1 MNNKKSFPLWAMLI
15 SLVLIAGVLF
25 VVGPIISVEK
35 KKEKKSEMQTYVEK
49 MQPGWN
55 LGNTF
60 DATGD
65 ETSWGNP
72 LTTKELIAEIAEQ
85 GYNSIRIPITWEHRM
100 GDAPDYTVDP
110 DFMRRIEEVVDW
122 SLDEGLYVMINIH
135 HDSSE
140 WVRYMDTNHDEV
152 LERFNALWTQIA
164 DHFKDHPSKLMF
176 ESINEP
182 RFSEDWNK
190 DEPGYFTMLGEL
202 NDSFHHIVRTSG
214 GKNKKRPLVIPSIT
228 ASASEARLEELYK
241 TITSYND
248 PNLIATIHYYGFYPF
263 SVNMAG
269 ATKFDEAAQK
279 DIMDTFDRTYE
290 RFTKEGI
297 PVIVGEFGLLGFD
310 KFLGTIQHGEKL
322 KYFDFVNDYAGQKG
336 FTTMLWDNGQHFNR
350 REFNWFDEDLYAV
363 IKAGFKGRSS
373 HAMSDLV
380 YLKKGENVQDVSI
393 PLEPN
398 GNEFQNV
405 NMNGK
410 TLMKDQDYTIHEN
423 ILTLKA
429 NFLGQWSDTAY
440 GKQAELSINF
450 TSGADWK
457 LNMITYDVPELSEAS
472 GSSDELI
479 IPVQFNGDEL
489 ATMESLYEDG
499 GNAGP
504 ADWTSFKEFGHSFVP
519 SYETNEIKLTK
530 AFFDEIKDGQVTLK
544 FHFWSGEILEYI
556 IEKDGTRVTTI
567 KSS

>member
-1 MNNKKSFPLWAMLI
+1 MINKKSLPLWAMLI
-15 SLVLIAGVLF
+15 SLVLMAGILF
-25 VVGPIISVEK
+25 VVGSIISADK
-35 KKEKKSEMQTYVEK
+35 QKEKKSKMQTYVEK

-190 DEPGYFTMLGEL
+190 DEPQYFTMLGEL

-214 GKNKKRPLVIPSIT
+214 GENGKRPLVIPSIT

-269 ATKFDEAAQK
+269 ATRFDGAAQK

-290 RFTKEGI
+290 RFTKECI

-440 GKQAELSINF
+440 GKQAELNINF

-457 LNMITYDVPELSEAS
+457 LNIITYDVPQLSETS

-479 IPVQFNGDEL
+479 IPVQFNGDQL

-499 GNAGP
+499 RNAGP

-530 AFFDEIKDGQVTLK
+530 AFFDEISDGKVTLK
-544 FHFWSGEILEYI
+544 FHFWSGENIEYI
-556 IEKDGTRVTTI
+556 IEKDGTTVTAI
-567 KSS
+567 KS

>member
-1 MNNKKSFPLWAMLI
+1 MNNKKSFPLWVMLI

-25 VVGPIISVEK
+25 VVGHLISAEK
-35 KKEKKSEMQTYVEK
+35 QKEKKSKMQTYVEK

-60 DATGD
+60 DAAGD

-72 LTTKELIAEIAEQ
+72 RTTKELIAEIAEQ
-85 GYNSIRIPITWEHRM
+85 GYNSIRIPITWKHRM
-100 GDAPDYTVDP
+100 GDAPDYMVDP

-152 LERFNALWTQIA
+152 LERFSTLWTQIA
-164 DHFKDHPSKLMF
+164 DHFKDHPNKLMF

-190 DEPGYFTMLGEL
+190 DEPEYFTMLGEL

-214 GKNKKRPLVIPSIT
+214 GKNEKRPLVIPSIT
-228 ASASEARLEELYK
+228 TSASEFRLEELYK

-269 ATKFDEAAQK
+269 ATRFDEDAKK
-279 DIMDTFDRTYE
+279 DIIDTFDRTYE

-310 KFLGTIQHGEKL
+310 KFLGTIQQGEKL
-322 KYFDFVNDYAGQKG
+322 KYFDFVNDYATQKG

-350 REFNWFDEDLYAV
+350 REFQWFDEDLYAV
-363 IKAGFKGRSS
+363 IQAGFKGRSS
-373 HAMSDLV
+373 HATSDLV

-393 PLEPN
+393 PLELN

-410 TLMKDQDYTIHEN
+410 TLIKGQDYTIHEN

-440 GKQAELSINF
+440 GKQAELRIIFN
-450 TSGADWK
+450 SGADWK
-457 LNMITYDVPELSEAS
+457 LNIITCDVPELSEAS

-489 ATMESLYEDG
+489 ATMESLYENG
-499 GNAGP
+499 RNAGP
-504 ADWTSFKEFGHSFVP
+504 ADWTSFKEFGHSFIP

-530 AFFDEIKDGQVTLK
+530 AFFNEIKDGKVILK
-544 FHFWSGEILEYI
+544 FHFWSGEMIEYI
-556 IEKDGTRVTTI
+556 IEKEGTSVTTI
-567 KSS
+567 KS